1 MVEGVSIAGPRGRGG
16 YVRGRG
22 RSVPGGGGGVGPGL
36 GVGCGS
42 GGLEPAHASQVPVP
56 VVVATRGPAPQGG
69 ARAPR
74 EATKVYRPP
83 PRAGIHG
90 TALPEH
96 TAPAAELARL
106 KVHEPVSKAPVPTP
120 RAPSAN
126 GGTDK
131 HVKQGA
137 PAPAPA
143 PAHVNATGGGAV
155 PGRGGGTRGG
165 GRGGRGG
172 GAYSQPVSGG
182 LSPAQEPKTQAVH
195 GDKPNAD
202 GKPSQQGANAEKAN
216 GRGPRKLQ
224 PSGFDMQPAPAS
236 ASSVEAPESR
246 DKPNPD
252 KAREK
257 RKEKA
262 HAPEN
267 REKANSDKAPG
278 KRKGSDGAQGSD
290 TSEAYAK
297 WVAEQERQEQIARQK
312 RQDEAIARH
321 LAAQQEAEER
331 AACQAAFEEENA
343 GPLAKAIKNQ
353 ASTFWGQ
360 VASGSYK
367 APTGGRGGG
376 ATVDPKAAQA
386 IAQAL
391 AALGDKSGVEAI
403 EAGEELA
410 KLVKAA
416 GIKSF
421 AECGVV
427 ENIRTLLGARET
439 AEPAL
444 YAIKGCCEVLGGKA
458 EVCQVLV
465 GFFCSLVCLFCLY
478 SRSLLTRAHLSL
490 SWSLSSRACCIM
502 WRTRR

>member
-16 YVRGRG
+16 YMRGRG
-22 RSVPGGGGGVGPGL
+22 RSVVGGGGGVGL
-36 GVGCGS
+36 GVS
-42 GGLEPAHASQVPVP
+42 GGCSGGGVEPAHAVQVPVP
-56 VVVATRGPAPQGG
+56 VVVATSGPANLGG
-69 ARAPR
+69 VRVPR

-83 PRAGIHG
+83 PRAAIQG

-96 TAPAAELARL
+96 PAPAAELARL
-106 KVHEPVSKAPVPTP
+106 KVQEPVSKPPVPTP

-126 GGTDK
+126 GGPDK

-137 PAPAPA
+137 RAPA
-143 PAHVNATGGGAV
+143 PAHVNSTGGGAV
-155 PGRGGGTRGG
+155 PGRGGGARGG
-165 GRGGRGG
+165 GRVVRVG
-172 GAYSQPVSGG
+172 GAYSRPVSGG
-182 LSPAQEPKTQAVH
+182 LAPAQDLKPQAVH

-202 GKPSQQGANAEKAN
+202 GKPSQQGANADKAN

-224 PSGFDMQPAPAS
+224 PSGFDMQSAPAS
-236 ASSVEAPESR
+236 ANSVEAAESR
-246 DKPNPD
+246 DSPNPD

-262 HAPEN
+262 QAPEN
-267 REKANSDKAPG
+267 RDKANSDKAPG
-278 KRKGSDGAQGSD
+278 KRKGGDGAQGAD

-331 AACQAAFEEENA
+331 AARQAAFEEENA
-343 GPLAKAIKNQ
+343 GPLAKAIKKQ

-367 APTGGRGGG
+367 APTGGKGGG

-410 KLVKAA
+410 RLVKAA

-421 AECGVV
+421 VQCGVV
-427 ENIRTLLGARET
+427 EKIRTLLGARET

-458 EVCQVLV
+458 EVCQVNCRPP
-465 GFFCSLVCLFCLY
+465 F
-478 SRSLLTRAHLSL
+478 LLRMPLL
-490 SWSLSSRACCIM
+490 PIG
-502 WRTRR
+502 

>member
-1 MVEGVSIAGPRGRGG
+1 VEGVSIAGPRGRGG

-22 RSVPGGGGGVGPGL
+22 RSVPAGGGLGVGGGCGGGGV
-36 GVGCGS
+36 
-42 GGLEPAHASQVPVP
+42 EHAHAGQVPVP
-56 VVVATRGPAPQGG
+56 VVVATTGPAPQDGARAPG

-83 PRAGIHG
+83 PRAAMQG

-96 TAPAAELARL
+96 PAPAADLARSKL
-106 KVHEPVSKAPVPTP
+106 QEPASKAPVPTP
-120 RAPSAN
+120 RALSAN
-126 GGTDK
+126 GGPDK

-137 PAPAPA
+137 P
-143 PAHVNATGGGAV
+143 VTATGGGAV
-155 PGRGGGTRGG
+155 PGRGGGARGG

-172 GAYSQPVSGG
+172 GAYSRPVGGG
-182 LSPAQEPKTQAVH
+182 LAQAQYPQTQAVH
-195 GDKPNAD
+195 GDKPNAN
-202 GKPSQQGANAEKAN
+202 GKPSQQGANADKAN

-236 ASSVEAPESR
+236 ASSVEAPENR
-246 DKPNPD
+246 DNPNPDD

-262 HAPEN
+262 QTPEN
-267 REKANSDKAPG
+267 RDKANSDKAPG
-278 KRKGSDGAQGSD
+278 KRKGGDGAKGAD

-297 WVAEQERQEQIARQK
+297 WIAEQERQEQLARQK
-312 RQDEAIARH
+312 RQDEAIARQ

-331 AACQAAFEEENA
+331 AARQAAFEEENA
-343 GPLAKAIKNQ
+343 GPLAKAIKKQ

-360 VASGSYK
+360 VASGRYR

-376 ATVDPKAAQA
+376 AKVDAKAAQA

-403 EAGEELA
+403 QAGEELA
-410 KLVKAA
+410 RLVKAA

-421 AECGVV
+421 AECGVI

-458 EVCQVLV
+458 EVCQVV
-465 GFFCSLVCLFCLY
+465 GLFFSLYVSFA
-478 SRSLLTRAHLSL
+478 SVVGSLLTRTRLSP
-490 SWSLSSRACCIM
+490 SWSPSSRACCI
-502 WRTRR
+502 T